1 MHFRVASL
9 AVVLSVTACV
19 KGNPDEPFSGT
30 ATLTWTPVRTDVSGK
45 ALQDLAGYR
54 IRYGTSAKAMYTIVT
69 VKDPRQTTYVVK
81 DLYPGQWYFAVSAYT
96 TSGAESALSGV
107 ASKTVK

>member
-1 MHFRVASL
+1 MHFRVVSI

-19 KGNPDEPFSGT
+19 KGSPDEPFSGT

-69 VKDPRQTTYVVK
+69 VKDPRQTNYVVK
-81 DLYPGQWYFAVSAYT
+81 DLYPGKWYFAVSAYT

-107 ASKTVK
+107 ASKTIK